1 MEKTALLCVMR
12 PDASGLD
19 GDAES
24 LWEGGTEEGE
34 ATAPRPQ
41 VLRGTHAPKCGNLSP
56 QAPPFLCPLS
66 NSSVHPLGLL
76 QFEPPTASP
85 LL

>member
-34 ATAPRPQ
+34 ATAPQPQ
-41 VLRGTHAPKCGNLSP
+41 VLRHTCTEMRKSQSAGTSLPVPALKLFC
-56 QAPPFLCPLS
+56 
-66 NSSVHPLGLL
+66 SSARLAAV
-76 QFEPPTASP
+76 
-85 LL
+85 